1 MAKLVLDT
9 IEMSESFFADTAFIG
24 IASSLPSYRFCW
36 LVNNEMNTRFVRQSD
51 LDIFIQS
58 NDVDKTY
65 FQIFQY
71 DLPLSD
77 YKYLIYKLK
86 NKNDHLLPEVK
97 QLDFLWLVQSQEA
110 EKDAELIAHELRKIP
125 DIQLAQLLDIRL
137 LKKPENLLL

>member
-24 IASSLPSYRFCW
+24 IASPLPSYRFCW
-36 LVNNEMNTRFVRQSD
+36 LVNNEMNTRFVRQSE
-51 LDIFIQS
+51 LDIFTRS
-58 NDVDKTY
+58 ADVDKIY

-97 QLDFLWLVQSQEA
+97 QLDYLWMVQSQEA
-110 EKDAELIAHELRKIP
+110 EKDAELIAYDLRKIP
-125 DIQLAQLLDIRL
+125 DIQLAQLLDITL